1 MQVALLGAEAAD
13 PEPAKTPA
21 ATKAMPHTE
30 NRLCRMT
37 PPLRLVLD
45 HRSLRLVPSS
55 PPKQPSDAGEAD
67 ECNDT
72 ADTCRAGFA
81 LGWTQAGRPAEY
93 TSVGSPSMSASL
105 SRLIPIFMATLMEA
119 SLAESI
125 RQIKRDR
132 RSSPYP

>member
-1 MQVALLGAEAAD
+1 MQVALLGAEAD

-55 PPKQPSDAGEAD
+55 PPEQPSSCLDSGGPYRRVHQ
-67 ECNDT
+67 
-72 ADTCRAGFA
+72 CRLTVDVSFSFETHPDLHGHFDGS
-81 LGWTQAGRPAEY
+81 LVSRIDQTDQA
-93 TSVGSPSMSASL
+93 
-105 SRLIPIFMATLMEA
+105 
-119 SLAESI
+119 
-125 RQIKRDR
+125 
-132 RSSPYP
+132 